1 MEIKYS
7 QVTYADRISNLTN
20 SNNLTL
26 ENKSNVHWGKI
37 LTVSVIGIIAII
49 YFGKH
54 LKKKSKELEVN
65 KYI

>member
-1 MEIKYS
+1 MEIKYCP
-7 QVTYADRISNLTN
+7 VTYADRIALLTN
-20 SNNLTL
+20 QNDTIAENNL
-26 ENKSNVHWGKI
+26 NVHWGKI
-37 LTVSVIGIIAII
+37 LTISVIGIIAII

>member
-1 MEIKYS
+1 
-7 QVTYADRISNLTN
+7 LTN